1 MSGGYPADVRRI
13 SGGYPAEIQRMSGGD
28 PAEIRRRPRL
38 TAVSLDAV
46 SRGRLRPV
54 VTKKL
59 KHSFA
64 EAVSNRELILTF
76 KTLCRRNKKAKKRR
90 LHYVLKVKIEK
101 LL

>member
-1 MSGGYPADVRRI
+1 
-13 SGGYPAEIQRMSGGD
+13 MSGGD

-64 EAVSNRELILTF
+64 EAVSNSLLILTF
-76 KTLCRRNKKAKKRR
+76 KTLCRRNKNAKKRR
-90 LHYVLKVKIEK
+90 LHYVLKVKTGK